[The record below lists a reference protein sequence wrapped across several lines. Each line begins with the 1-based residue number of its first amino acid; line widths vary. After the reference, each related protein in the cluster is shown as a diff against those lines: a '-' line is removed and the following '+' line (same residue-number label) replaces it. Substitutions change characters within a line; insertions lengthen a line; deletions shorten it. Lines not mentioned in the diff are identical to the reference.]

1 MADLKTIKKRIG
13 SVQNTRQIT
22 RAMKMVSAAK
32 LRRAQEGIMNARP
45 YSYRIYSIL
54 LTLFKKEGI
63 KHPLLTPKEEEK
75 KIRLIVLAGDRGLC
89 GSFNTNI
96 FKASQRFMNEK
107 RAQGVEVTLDVIG
120 KKAYDFYKKKENITT
135 YHEGLMAK
143 PMFSKVAEI
152 GTQILNQ
159 YLEGEFDAI
168 YLIYNEFKSAIQQ
181 TITVERLIPVAT
193 EIPDGVLGI
202 TQANEADQFKNY
214 IFEPSIEE
222 ILNEIVPRHFKV
234 QLFRA
239 VLESVA
245 SEHGARMSAM
255 ENATKNA
262 SEMIDRLTLSY
273 NKARQEKITTELMEI
288 VGGVEAMR

>member
-32 LRRAQEGIMNARP
+32 LRRAQDNILNARP

-54 LTLFKKEGI
+54 LTLFQKEGI
-63 KHPLLTPKEEEK
+63 KHPLLTPKEEER

-89 GSFNTNI
+89 GSYNTNI
-96 FKASQRFMNEK
+96 FKASQRFMKEK
-107 RAQGVEVTLDVIG
+107 RAQGVEVSLDVIG
-120 KKAYDFYKKKENITT
+120 KKANDFFKKKESIAS
-135 YHEGLMAK
+135 YYEGLIAK
-143 PMFSKVAEI
+143 PNFGRVSEI
-152 GTQILNQ
+152 GTEILKG
-159 YLEGEFDAI
+159 YLEGQFDAI

-181 TITVERLIPVAT
+181 KITVERLIPIST
-193 EIPDGVLGI
+193 ELPDGVLGI
-202 TQANEADQFKNY
+202 LQMHDAEQFKNY
-214 IFEPSIEE
+214 IFEPSKEE

-262 SEMIDRLTLSY
+262 SEMIERLTLSY